1 MAKFEH
7 GSIAIADSYAKTLLE
22 LTEQS
27 GQSEAVAEDFS
38 EFDKLLKTDE
48 AFAEFMYS
56 QSVDSDAR
64 SQVLEKNFR
73 GRMNDLLLSTIQV
86 VNRKERCELLELI
99 RERFRLALEAARNEV
114 DVYVTSAIALND
126 DLRESL
132 RQATTSITGKTVR
145 FIETVDPSIL
155 GGLVVRIDDEK
166 LDNSVINRLRG
177 LNASLMER
185 ASEEIHKGHAFADA
199 TGQ

>member
-22 LTEQS
+22 LTEKS
-27 GQSEAVAEDFS
+27 GQSDAVAEDFG

-56 QSVDSDAR
+56 QSVDSDTR
-64 SQVLEKNFR
+64 ETVLEKNFR

-99 RERFRLALEAARNEV
+99 RERFRLALEVARNEV
-114 DVYVTSAIALND
+114 DVYVTSAIALTD

-132 RQATTSITGKTVR
+132 RQATSSITGKTVR
-145 FIETVDPSIL
+145 FIEAVDPSIL
-155 GGLVVRIDDEK
+155 GGLVVRIGDEK
-166 LDNSVINRLRG
+166 LDNSVINRLQG
-177 LNASLMER
+177 LNASLMHR
-185 ASEEIHKGHAFADA
+185 ATEEIQKGHAFAEA
-199 TGQ
+199 TD